1 MTRLLWLLGRNFNF
15 GGTIFSEKKYANMTS
30 ISYGKIAS
38 NVSHSVKVT
47 RDARNKIG
55 FSREGLPPVCC
66 DTPMDEKGEISPEM
80 LQGYLDFFKEDF
92 KKEIQS
98 AICYNKQE
106 KMQKKINQIKEDF

>member
-1 MTRLLWLLGRNFNF
+1 MGRNFNF
-15 GGTIFSEKKYANMTS
+15 GRTIFSEKKYVNMTS

-66 DTPMDEKGEISPEM
+66 DTPLDEKGEISPEM
-80 LQGYLDFFKEDF
+80 LQGYLDFFKEEFKNKIQDDIYANKREKCKKKYNQMMGDF
-92 KKEIQS
+92 
-98 AICYNKQE
+98 
-106 KMQKKINQIKEDF
+106 

>member
-1 MTRLLWLLGRNFNF
+1 MQN
-15 GGTIFSEKKYANMTS
+15 

-80 LQGYLDFFKEDF
+80 HQGYLDFFKEDF

-98 AICYNKQE
+98 AIYVNKQE
-106 KMQKKINQIKEDF
+106 KWQKNFNRMMEDF

>member
-1 MTRLLWLLGRNFNF
+1 MQN
-15 GGTIFSEKKYANMTS
+15 

-92 KKEIQS
+92 KQEIQS
-98 AICYNKQE
+98 AIYVNKQE
-106 KMQKKINQIKEDF
+106 KMAENFNRMMEDF